1 MPVAKKIRR
10 KYPVIWRVIGENVK
24 KEWVENVERTEKESS
39 EKDGPTLTQIMS
51 VRKLLV
57 ECSSRS
63 LTAFAVKGIKV
74 G

>member
-10 KYPVIWRVIGENVK
+10 KYPVIWRVIEENVK
-24 KEWVENVERTEKESS
+24 KEWEENVERTEKESS
-39 EKDGPTLTQIMS
+39 GKDSLTLTHIMN

-63 LTAFAVKGIKV
+63 LTAFATKSIKV